1 MDMKKEAKKNPNDAD
16 PLLLLQGGGGGL
28 QQGFSMPVTV
38 PVNPSSVYSDP
49 GNHRADE
56 HDHGNFV
63 IHDEDIGKDDDD
75 TSLLNI
81 FKMTQVQF
89 FRPAH
94 FISSSCVTTAAF
106 TGSDT

>member
-1 MDMKKEAKKNPNDAD
+1 
-16 PLLLLQGGGGGL
+16 
-28 QQGFSMPVTV
+28 MPVTV

-49 GNHRADE
+49 GNHRD
-56 HDHGNFV
+56 HDHVV
-63 IHDEDIGKDDDD
+63 IHGEDIGKDDDNS
-75 TSLLNI
+75 SLLNI

-106 TGSDT
+106 TGLDTECLNCIWVICDEDGGVGGVC

>member
-1 MDMKKEAKKNPNDAD
+1 
-16 PLLLLQGGGGGL
+16 
-28 QQGFSMPVTV
+28 MPVTV

-49 GNHRADE
+49 GNHPDDDR
-56 HDHGNFV
+56 DHGHVV
-63 IHDEDIGKDDDD
+63 IHDEDVGKDDDN

-106 TGSDT
+106 TGLDTEYLNCIWGICDEDGGVGGVC